1 MTGTAVIGDRPNWHQ
16 WAMGIAEAVAART
29 DCTRDRVGAVILDT
43 DHRVIATGYPGVAAG
58 SRGCLEGA
66 CPRGRLTPEELPHG
80 APYDEGPGLC
90 ISTHAEINA
99 MLQAGPSKLVKGS
112 TIYVTRQPCSGCEKI
127 ITNSGIGAIAYRNP
141 DNGKIRVRFV

>member
-1 MTGTAVIGDRPNWHQ
+1 MFELADRPGWHE
-16 WAMGIAEAVAART
+16 WDMGIAEAVAART

-99 MLQAGPSKLVKGS
+99 MLQAGGKLDGA
-112 TIYVTRQPCSGCEKI
+112 TIYITRQPCTSCFKM
-127 ITNSGIGAIAYRNP
+127 ITNSGIRMIVYRNP
-141 DNGKIRVRFV
+141 ENGRNTVRLV